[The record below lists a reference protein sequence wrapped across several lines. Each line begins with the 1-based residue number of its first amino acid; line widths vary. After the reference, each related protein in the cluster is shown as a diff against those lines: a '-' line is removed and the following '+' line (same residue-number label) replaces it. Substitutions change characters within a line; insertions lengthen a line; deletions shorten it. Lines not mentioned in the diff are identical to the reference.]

1 MVFKL
6 ITFNKQAGEVAA
18 QALWQEVKLH
28 LYSAGVIPG
37 CAGKRGG
44 LTSISSKEVCL
55 AVISGLSSYRKVL
68 GDFLG
73 NVCKSFLKVSNP
85 GTLDCTSPSL
95 PFLPAGDGT
104 QQREAAQRLCAQG
117 EQPSHSAA
125 DTRAELGWLPQI
137 HTFNVVQVWAY
148 SHLLSIKSK
157 LILQLAFCS
166 HAGAVE
172 AAGGQVIL
180 GPGCHGQMVPGP
192 ALIQLV

>member
-1 MVFKL
+1 M
-6 ITFNKQAGEVAA
+6 AA

-28 LYSAGVIPG
+28 LYSAGPTPG

-44 LTSISSKEVCL
+44 LTSISSKEVCF
-55 AVISGLSSYRKVL
+55 AIISGLSSYRKAL

-73 NVCKSFLKVSNP
+73 SVCKFFLKVSNP
-85 GTLDCTSPSL
+85 GISDRTSPSL

-104 QQREAAQRLCAQG
+104 QQREAARRLRAQW
-117 EQPSHSAA
+117 EQPSHSTAA
-125 DTRAELGWLPQI
+125 DTRAELGWVPQI
-137 HTFNVVQVWAY
+137 HTFYVVQVWAY

-157 LILQLAFCS
+157 PILQLAFCS

-172 AAGGQVIL
+172 AARGQVIL

>member
-1 MVFKL
+1 M
-6 ITFNKQAGEVAA
+6 AA

-28 LYSAGVIPG
+28 LYGAGLIPG

-68 GDFLG
+68 GHFLG

-85 GTLDCTSPSL
+85 GSSDGTSPSL
-95 PFLPAGDGT
+95 PFLPAGDGI
-104 QQREAAQRLCAQG
+104 QQQEAAQRLRAQW
-117 EQPSHSAA
+117 EQPSHSTAA

-172 AAGGQVIL
+172 AAKGQVIL
-180 GPGCHGQMVPGP
+180 GPGCHGQVVPGP